1 MKKFYLMPQT
11 IVTGIDTERLIAAS
25 VTETQGADGLDVGG
39 STREN
44 NITSGNVKVNTVD
57 WEDWEDWN
65 D

>member
-25 VTETQGADGLDVGG
+25 VTKTQGGDGLDVGG

-57 WEDWEDWN
+57 WEDWN

>member
-25 VTETQGADGLDVGG
+25 VTKTQGADGLDVGG

-44 NITSGNVKVNTVD
+44 NITSGNVKVNTF
-57 WEDWEDWN
+57 DWEDWN

>member
-25 VTETQGADGLDVGG
+25 VTETQRADGLDVGG

-44 NITSGNVKVNTVD
+44 NITSGNVKVNTF
-57 WEDWEDWN
+57 DWEDWN